1 MLWFNVAT
9 LTFASSDSVDA
20 ESKAL
25 TSEKQK
31 RFMMAARCPV
41 GGETASDSRRHSG
54 SVWGPARSA
63 GCLLRLK
70 PQWNPSTNPTDGP
83 PLLHQPK
90 HNSLLTTSPSLVE
103 LQDESLFQILF
114 FSFFCREALFSS
126 HVLKV
131 TCWIIWLTHFK
142 IYLKRLAFKIFLRL
156 IYYYKRHY

>member
-1 MLWFNVAT
+1 MCSSEADTLLLTTSSHSLLSMLSFNVAT

-114 FSFFCREALFSS
+114 FSFFLQGSFVQQPCSQS
-126 HVLKV
+126 HLLDHLVNPL
-131 TCWIIWLTHFK
+131 
-142 IYLKRLAFKIFLRL
+142 
-156 IYYYKRHY
+156 